1 MSAKDYEICPALFN
15 AYIAKK
21 SKRNPNMMTND
32 RRVITD
38 GEILFLIDWYIDNKV
53 EEQTG
58 SITFDSIIRKGKQ
71 VQIKIVD
78 K

>member
-1 MSAKDYEICPALFN
+1 
-15 AYIAKK
+15 
-21 SKRNPNMMTND
+21 MMTND

-58 SITFDSIIRKGKQ
+58 GITFDSLIRKGKQ
-71 VQIKIVD
+71 VKIKIVD